1 MRYNYA
7 GGGYIMNNFP
17 QNPSAG
23 NLRTNSLMQYM
34 RPQQMNDSDI
44 GDEEMEDPNVDTQNA
59 YAKGGR
65 VNQHPSSL
73 TEFIRQQGRNGDT
86 VLAHINPIEAHI
98 LKSIGG
104 SGTINPNTGL
114 PEFFKKPKWVKK
126 AQKWMAGSAGGGIGA
141 VVGNMIMPGIG
152 GVIGGALGGA
162 AGSAVRGRKD
172 YMQAGLRGA
181 AMGAML
187 PTAAGLVGT
196 GANAMGATNV
206 GHELTKYGNINA
218 VLPSIGFGGESSGVG
233 SYMSPA
239 MNAMGGSNQSPMQYL
254 PQQEQQYQY
263 SQNPYVDNRSFGDKL
278 SGNMKDYFTQP
289 GNLLTLGTAAAQ
301 YMGRPK
307 PVRPKTPEQLADE
320 ERRYRN
326 ASRMTAAEVEAEEEL
341 NAVRKNA
348 TKRHKDAIINQEL
361 ANIGQLHRK
370 VNSPEEY
377 AQRGQWLE
385 YYDNPQFAGERIR
398 MKAGGQVH
406 SPHSYL
412 IEQETIY
419 PGSLMG
425 YIRGV
430 NGGQDDDVNAM
441 LSNGE
446 YVIDASTVADLGDG
460 NNEAGARKLDAFR
473 ERVRKHK
480 RGGSINL
487 PPKSKSL
494 LSYMRG

>member
-23 NLRTNSLMQYM
+23 NLRTNSLIQYM
-34 RPQQMNDSDI
+34 RPQQMDDPNM
-44 GDEEMEDPNVDTQNA
+44 GDEEMDDSNIDMQNA

-65 VNQHPSSL
+65 VNQHPSSI

-104 SGTINPNTGL
+104 SGTINPKTGL
-114 PEFFKKPKWVKK
+114 PEFSIFDKSYWKKGAWKRDL
-126 AQKWMAGSAGGGIGA
+126 AA
-141 VVGNMIMPGIG
+141 VVGNVIGNAILPGIG
-152 GVIGGALGGA
+152 GPIGSAIGSA
-162 AGSAVRGRKD
+162 AGTKIRGRND
-172 YMQAGLRGA
+172 YAGHMAKSAALAAIAPTIAGLA
-181 AMGAML
+181 
-187 PTAAGLVGT
+187 GT

-206 GHELTKYGNINA
+206 GHALTKYGNINA
-218 VLPSIGFGGESSGVG
+218 ILPSIGFGGESSGVG

-385 YYDNPQFAGERIR
+385 YYDNPQFTGERIR

-425 YIRGV
+425 YIRGI

-494 LSYMRG
+494 LNYMRG

>member
-1 MRYNYA
+1 
-7 GGGYIMNNFP
+7 
-17 QNPSAG
+17 
-23 NLRTNSLMQYM
+23 
-34 RPQQMNDSDI
+34 
-44 GDEEMEDPNVDTQNA
+44 
-59 YAKGGR
+59 
-65 VNQHPSSL
+65 
-73 TEFIRQQGRNGDT
+73 
-86 VLAHINPIEAHI
+86 
-98 LKSIGG
+98 
-104 SGTINPNTGL
+104 
-114 PEFFKKPKWVKK
+114 
-126 AQKWMAGSAGGGIGA
+126 
-141 VVGNMIMPGIG
+141 
-152 GVIGGALGGA
+152 
-162 AGSAVRGRKD
+162 
-172 YMQAGLRGA
+172 
-181 AMGAML
+181 
-187 PTAAGLVGT
+187 
-196 GANAMGATNV
+196 
-206 GHELTKYGNINA
+206 
-218 VLPSIGFGGESSGVG
+218 
-233 SYMSPA
+233 
-239 MNAMGGSNQSPMQYL
+239 
-254 PQQEQQYQY
+254 
-263 SQNPYVDNRSFGDKL
+263 
-278 SGNMKDYFTQP
+278 MKDYFTQP

>member
-1 MRYNYA
+1 MKNYA
-7 GGGYIMNNFP
+7 GGGYIMNNIP
-17 QNPSAG
+17 YNTSPSS
-23 NLRTNSLMQYM
+23 SLMQYM
-34 RPQQMNDSDI
+34 RPDNSPIDSN
-44 GDEEMEDPNVDTQNA
+44 MEDEKMDDMNIDDMTNPYPS

-65 VNQHPSSL
+65 VNNPPSSL
-73 TEFIRQQGRNGDT
+73 IEFIRQQGRNGDT
-86 VLAHINPIEAHI
+86 ILAHINPIEAHI
-98 LKSIGG
+98 LQSIGG

-114 PEFFKKPKWVKK
+114 PEFFKKPKWIKK

-181 AMGAML
+181 AMGAAL
-187 PTAAGLVGT
+187 PTVAGLVGT
-196 GANAMGATNV
+196 GANAMGATNI
-206 GHELTKYGNINA
+206 GHTLTKYGNINA

-233 SYMSPA
+233 SYISPAIA
-239 MNAMGGSNQSPMQYL
+239 MNAMGGSNQTPMQYM
-254 PQQEQQYQY
+254 PQQIPQIQYPQI
-263 SQNPYVDNRSFGDKL
+263 DNRSFGDKL

-326 ASRMTAAEVEAEEEL
+326 ASKMTAVEVEAEEEL
-341 NAVRKNA
+341 SAVRKNA
-348 TKRHKDAIINQEL
+348 NKRHREAIINQEL
-361 ANIGQLHRK
+361 ANIGQLYRK

-385 YYDNPQFAGERIR
+385 YYDNPQFTGERIR

-406 SPHSYL
+406 TPHSYL
-412 IEQETIY
+412 IEQETIF

-494 LSYMRG
+494 LNYMRG